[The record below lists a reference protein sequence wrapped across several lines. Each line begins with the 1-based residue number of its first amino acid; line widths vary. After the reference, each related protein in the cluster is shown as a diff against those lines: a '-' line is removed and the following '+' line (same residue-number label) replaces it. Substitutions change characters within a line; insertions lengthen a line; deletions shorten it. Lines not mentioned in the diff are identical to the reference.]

1 VLNTAS
7 QIIFE
12 PLLGDHAK
20 QMISHSVSTC
30 LCEAFILEMNVVKIK
45 SSYQF
50 VGDRLEN

>member
-20 QMISHSVSTC
+20 QMISRSVSTC
-30 LCEAFILEMNVVKIK
+30 LCEEYILEMKVVKIK
-45 SSYQF
+45 SCNQF
-50 VGDRLEN
+50 VGDRLES